1 MNTPWTCEQCTKK
14 YKTLT
19 GFKKHKCKRRNKDPP
34 QKNPPENPPENPQ
47 KKPPENPPEKPQ
59 KKPPE
64 KPQKKPKK
72 KKISPQIR
80 FDVWKTYIGDK
91 IEAKCFCCW
100 KARITPFTYNNT
112 FHAGHIKSEANGG
125 RISIDNLLP
134 ICSDCNKDMSTTNWD
149 EYIKTFTNF
158 RPRIYGE
165 KIPLF
170 TQNKAKQIQKWYK
183 KISKQPKQPKQP
195 KQSKQ
200 PKRKPKRKRKLK
212 RKPNYLKPTI
222 SSQLKHII

>member
-1 MNTPWTCEQCTKK
+1 MNTQWTCDQCTKK

-19 GFKKHKCKRRNKDPP
+19 GFKKHKCKRRNEDPP
-34 QKNPPENPPENPQ
+34 QNPQ
-47 KKPPENPPEKPQ
+47 KPLQ
-59 KKPPE
+59 

-134 ICSDCNKDMSTTNWD
+134 ICSDCNKDMSSTNWD

-165 KIPLF
+165 KIPPF
-170 TQNKAKQIQKWYK
+170 TQNKVKQIQKWYK
-183 KISKQPKQPKQP
+183 KISKQPKQPN
-195 KQSKQ
+195 
-200 PKRKPKRKRKLK
+200 RKPKRKPNRKPKRKPK

-222 SSQLKHII
+222 SSKLKHSI

>member
-34 QKNPPENPPENPQ
+34 QKNPPENTPENPQ
-47 KKPPENPPEKPQ
+47 KKPPEKPQ

-134 ICSDCNKDMSTTNWD
+134 ICSDCNKDMSAKTHDKHPPNKTNL
-149 EYIKTFTNF
+149 I
-158 RPRIYGE
+158 
-165 KIPLF
+165 
-170 TQNKAKQIQKWYK
+170 
-183 KISKQPKQPKQP
+183 
-195 KQSKQ
+195 
-200 PKRKPKRKRKLK
+200 
-212 RKPNYLKPTI
+212 
-222 SSQLKHII
+222 

>member
-1 MNTPWTCEQCTKK
+1 MNTQWTCDQCTKK

-19 GFKKHKCKRRNKDPP
+19 GFKNHKCKRRNEDPPQNPQKPLQKPQNP
-34 QKNPPENPPENPQ
+34 QKNPQN
-47 KKPPENPPEKPQ
+47 
-59 KKPPE
+59 
-64 KPQKKPKK
+64 PQKKPKK

-134 ICSDCNKDMSTTNWD
+134 ICSDCNKDMSSTNWD

-170 TQNKAKQIQKWYK
+170 TQNKVKQIQKWYK
-183 KISKQPKQPKQP
+183 KISKQTKQTNQPNQPKQT
-195 KQSKQ
+195 KQ
-200 PKRKPKRKRKLK
+200 PNRKPKRKLK

-222 SSQLKHII
+222 SSKLKHSI

>member
-1 MNTPWTCEQCTKK
+1 MNTQWTCDQCTKK

-19 GFKKHKCKRRNKDPP
+19 GFKKHKCKRRNEDPP
-34 QKNPPENPPENPQ
+34 QNPQ
-47 KKPPENPPEKPQ
+47 KPLQ
-59 KKPPE
+59 

-134 ICSDCNKDMSTTNWD
+134 ICSDCNKDMSSTNWD

-183 KISKQPKQPKQP
+183 KISKQPKQPNRKP
-195 KQSKQ
+195 KKK
-200 PKRKPKRKRKLK
+200 PNRKPKRKPK

-222 SSQLKHII
+222 SSKLKHSI

>member
-1 MNTPWTCEQCTKK
+1 MNSQLTCDHCTKK
-14 YKTLT
+14 YKTLS
-19 GFKKHKCKRRNKDPP
+19 GFKKHKCKRQNQDQPP
-34 QKNPPENPPENPQ
+34 V
-47 KKPPENPPEKPQ
+47 KKPMQPPPV
-59 KKPPE
+59 
-64 KPQKKPKK
+64 KKPKK

-134 ICSDCNKDMSTTNWD
+134 ICSDCNKDMSSTNWD

-170 TQNKAKQIQKWYK
+170 TQNKVKQIQKWYK
-183 KISKQPKQPKQP
+183 KISKQPKQPN
-195 KQSKQ
+195 
-200 PKRKPKRKRKLK
+200 RKPKRKPNRKPKRKPK

-222 SSQLKHII
+222 SSKLKHSI

>member
-1 MNTPWTCEQCTKK
+1 MNTQWTCDQCTKK

-19 GFKKHKCKRRNKDPP
+19 GFKNHKCKRRNEDPP
-34 QKNPPENPPENPQ
+34 QNPQ
-47 KKPPENPPEKPQ
+47 KPLQ
-59 KKPPE
+59 

-134 ICSDCNKDMSTTNWD
+134 ICSDCNKDMSSTNWD

-170 TQNKAKQIQKWYK
+170 TQNKVKQIQKWYK
-183 KISKQPKQPKQP
+183 KISKQPKQTKQTKQP
-195 KQSKQ
+195 N
-200 PKRKPKRKRKLK
+200 RKPKRKRKLK

-222 SSQLKHII
+222 SSKLKHIN

>member
-19 GFKKHKCKRRNKDPP
+19 GFKNHKCKRRTEDPLQIPQKPPPP
-34 QKNPPENPPENPQ
+34 QKPVQ
-47 KKPPENPPEKPQ
+47 KPVQ
-59 KKPPE
+59 
-64 KPQKKPKK
+64 KPKK

-100 KARITPFTYNNT
+100 KTRITPFTYNNT
-112 FHAGHIKSEANGG
+112 FHAGHIKSESNGG

-134 ICSDCNKDMSTTNWD
+134 ICSDCNKDMGATNWD

-170 TQNKAKQIQKWYK
+170 TQNKVKQIQKWYK
-183 KISKQPKQPKQP
+183 KISKQTKQIKQT
-195 KQSKQ
+195 KHT
-200 PKRKPKRKRKLK
+200 KRKPKRKLK

-222 SSQLKHII
+222 SSKLKHLKHII

>member
-1 MNTPWTCEQCTKK
+1 MNTQWTCDQCTKK

-19 GFKKHKCKRRNKDPP
+19 GFKNHKCKRRNEDPP
-34 QKNPPENPPENPQ
+34 QKPQNPPQ
-47 KKPPENPPEKPQ
+47 
-59 KKPPE
+59 

-134 ICSDCNKDMSTTNWD
+134 ICSDCNKDMSSTNWD

-165 KIPLF
+165 KIPPF

-183 KISKQPKQPKQP
+183 KISKQPKQPNRKP
-195 KQSKQ
+195 KKK
-200 PKRKPKRKRKLK
+200 PNRKPKRKPK

-222 SSQLKHII
+222 SSKLKHSI